1 MVYAAAMS
9 GYVGKSMGRPE
20 DPAFL
25 QGTSTYLADLA
36 AGRFPGLLEAVFVR
50 SPFGHARILGI
61 ETAAAAAAPG
71 VRAVLTA
78 ADHEVFPAGSVF
90 PDWFPPEFAQ
100 PILGEGTVRFAGE
113 PVAVVVA
120 DSVAA
125 AVDAAELVE
134 VDWDPLP
141 GVIDVEHARSDETVL
156 FEVGGGARIRGGAPA
171 PGGGTNVVLVHETE
185 HDDAKFDAEVV
196 VDTTVWNPRQ
206 LPTPIEPYGQITWWD
221 GPSLHVEASTQRPHG
236 FRDDL
241 AALYD
246 MDPDLIHVHTPA
258 VGGGF
263 GGKVSRSAAERALP
277 MVARSVGAPVRW
289 VQTRSEYF
297 QGATQGRGER
307 IELRLAGTAD
317 GRITALRGEVL
328 KDSGAYPGVGA
339 NLPSRF
345 NSHGAGGPYDIAHV
359 EFSSVSVV
367 TNAPQISAFRGAGRG
382 PYLAALERA
391 VDRFAA
397 AVGLDPAEVRRR
409 NLVRP
414 EQMPFRAATGVV
426 YDEADYPGDLERVL
440 ALAGYDTLRAEQAE
454 RRSRGDDV
462 LLGVGIASYHHM
474 TVGGGSE
481 EARVE
486 IEADGSA
493 TVYTGTT
500 SQGHGHDATWAQIA
514 ADVLGI
520 PIEQVRVSEG
530 STDDT
535 PTGVGAVGSR
545 SMQTAGVA
553 IHTAST
559 ELVDRARSI
568 AAAQLEAAVEDVTCS
583 IEAGVA
589 RFHVAGVP
597 AVAIGWEAIAGEV
610 AGDPARREELICGEI
625 HDVGENNSFP
635 SGAHVAVVEIDS
647 LTGGVV
653 LRDFFGVDDC
663 GVRVNPMIVE
673 GQLHGGIASGVAQV
687 LGEVMRYDED
697 ANPLTTNFITY
708 PAASIDQFP
717 QFTLAAS
724 STATSFNVLGAK
736 GVGESGIIGS
746 VGATHN
752 AIVDALAHLGV
763 DDVPLPCTPDVVWH
777 SIRNAGATH

>member
-1 MVYAAAMS
+1 MN
-9 GYVGKSMGRPE
+9 GYVGRSMRRPE
-20 DPAFL
+20 DERFL
-25 QGTSTYLADLA
+25 RGASRYLADLPA
-36 AGRFPGLLEAVFVR
+36 AEFPDLLDVVFVR

-61 ETAAAAAAPG
+61 DTELASEAPG
-71 VRAVLTA
+71 VRAVLTP
-78 ADHEVFPAGSVF
+78 ADHDVFPAGSVF
-90 PDWFPPEFAQ
+90 PDWFPPVFAQ
-100 PILGEGTVRFAGE
+100 PILGEGKVRFAGE
-113 PVAVVVA
+113 PVAAVVA
-120 DSVAA
+120 DSLAA
-125 AVDAAELVE
+125 AVDAVELVE

-141 GVIDVEHARSDETVL
+141 AVIDVEEARSDSTLL
-156 FEVGGGARIRGGAPA
+156 FDVGEGARVRGGAPGA
-171 PGGGTNVVLVHETE
+171 GGGTNVVLVHDGE
-185 HDDAKFDAEVV
+185 HEPAMFDADVV

-206 LPTPIEPYGQITWWD
+206 LPAPIEPYGQITWWD
-221 GPSLHVEASTQRPHG
+221 GLELHVQASTQRPHG

-241 AALYD
+241 AELYQ
-246 MDPDLIHVHTPA
+246 MDPDLIQVHTPA

-263 GGKVSRSAAERALP
+263 GGKVSRSASERALP
-277 MVARSVGAPVRW
+277 MIARAVGAPVRW

-297 QGATQGRGER
+297 QGATQGRGEQ
-307 IELRLAGTAD
+307 ITLRLAGSAD

-345 NSHGAGGPYDIAHV
+345 NSHGASGPYDIAHV

-367 TNAPQISAFRGAGRG
+367 TNAPQVSAFRGAGRG

-397 AVGLDPAEVRRR
+397 SVGMDPAEVRRR

-414 EQMPFRAATGVV
+414 EQMPFTAATGVV
-426 YDEADYPGDLERVL
+426 YDEADYPGDLDRALDL
-440 ALAGYDTLRAEQAE
+440 ADYRALRAEQAE
-454 RRSRGDDV
+454 RRAEGTAV
-462 LLGVGIASYHHM
+462 QLGIGISSYHHM

-486 IEADGSA
+486 IEPDGSA

-520 PIEQVRVSEG
+520 PIERIRVSEG

-559 ELVDRARSI
+559 ELVDRARAI
-568 AAAQLEAAVEDVTCS
+568 AAAQLEAAVEDIACS
-583 IEAGVA
+583 IEQGVA

-597 AVAIGWEAIAGEV
+597 AVAVGWEAIAAEV
-610 AGDPARREELICGEI
+610 AADPARTEELICGEV
-625 HDVGENNSFP
+625 HDVGDNNSFP
-635 SGAHVAVVEIDS
+635 SGAHVAVVEVDVR
-647 LTGGVV
+647 TGGVT
-653 LRDFFGVDDC
+653 LRDYYGVDDC

-687 LGEVMRYDED
+687 LGEEMRYDED
-697 ANPLTTNFITY
+697 ANPLTTNFVTY
-708 PAASIDQFP
+708 AAASVDQFP
-717 QFTLAAS
+717 QFTLAPSA
-724 STATSFNVLGAK
+724 TPTSFNVLGVK
-736 GVGESGIIGS
+736 GVGESGIIGAM
-746 VGATHN
+746 GATHN
-752 AIVDALAHLGV
+752 AVVDALAHLGI
-763 DDVPLPCTPDVVWH
+763 DDLPIPCTPDVVWRAIVEA
-777 SIRNAGATH
+777 SRPT